1 MNTQN
6 KTDSAFLNVNSVTR
20 YVLRGP
26 TGQFVASFAMADWTY
41 VLCDDMRN
49 ALHFGSMS
57 QALAVGFCL
66 GFGRDMAAVP
76 FDPHQPELFPLD
88 RL

>member
-26 TGQFVASFAMADWTY
+26 SGQFVASFAMADWTY
-41 VLCDDMRN
+41 ALCDSPAD

-66 GFGRDMAAVP
+66 GFGKDMAAIP
-76 FDPHQPELFPLD
+76 YNPHQPELFSLD
-88 RL
+88 Q